1 MPTMGSFGSPYL
13 PLPFFTTVFII
24 KLKRSGHGDKTT
36 VWQPGFTGW
45 ALRQR
50 RPAPFKNSTVFFGGI
65 RRIPRGGVGKQSPT
79 DSPSVNPF
87 SYRYLR
93 FVKKRGKE
101 SFI

>member
-1 MPTMGSFGSPYL
+1 MER
-13 PLPFFTTVFII
+13 
-24 KLKRSGHGDKTT
+24 KLQYDNQNTLVGQR
-36 VWQPGFTGW
+36 
-45 ALRQR
+45 RQR

-65 RRIPRGGVGKQSPT
+65 RRIPRGVVGKQSPT